1 MLHPSKYVDLSD
13 REHFRVHAQS
23 PHDQLFISKPVLGR
37 VSGKWSVQFTRRFST
52 ADGGFGGVIVV
63 SLDPTYLSRAY
74 GGLNLGEGGG
84 LALTGTDGII
94 RAGTGIYAS
103 ALGISLKQGTPLGD
117 HEYTRDGTE
126 LLTADVEGRF
136 RKVAS
141 RRVGGYPLTVIVA
154 GRDVRDDTRWL
165 RNQQN
170 YIAGATALSVVILV
184 AVFLTALNSWRWW
197 SKQQSLTQELA
208 LQNMRFDTA
217 LQNMGEGLCMF
228 DAQKRLVVCNDRY
241 AKLYRLPPELLKVG
255 MPHSAI
261 IAHRVSHGI
270 LKGETSDGAVK
281 QKISALG
288 GLPADAASSRID
300 ELADGRLIWSLVNR
314 WRKAGGLQAM

>member
-1 MLHPSKYVDLSD
+1 MWKQIQTERSALERNIAQDTVNLTLVFEQHVARTASEIDRVLKFLRQTYEHAGFKAEWSSLIKEEYTVNEQTVQISVINAQGMMITSTAMLHPSKYVDLSD

-103 ALGISLKQGTPLGD
+103 ALGLSLKQGTPLGD

-126 LLTADVEGRF
+126 LLPTDVEGRF
-136 RKVAS
+136 ADWLLAVSA
-141 RRVGGYPLTVIVA
+141 VI
-154 GRDVRDDTRWL
+154 R
-165 RNQQN
+165 
-170 YIAGATALSVVILV
+170 S
-184 AVFLTALNSWRWW
+184 
-197 SKQQSLTQELA
+197 
-208 LQNMRFDTA
+208 
-217 LQNMGEGLCMF
+217 
-228 DAQKRLVVCNDRY
+228 
-241 AKLYRLPPELLKVG
+241 P
-255 MPHSAI
+255 
-261 IAHRVSHGI
+261 
-270 LKGETSDGAVK
+270 
-281 QKISALG
+281 
-288 GLPADAASSRID
+288 
-300 ELADGRLIWSLVNR
+300 
-314 WRKAGGLQAM
+314 